1 MFNSHENRDR
11 NLKQYLSKALTVA
24 SHPVR
29 REILKQLRKGESLSS
44 TEFTEI
50 LNIVRY
56 NLYHHLEI
64 LEKYNL
70 IEKDE
75 ERSIGKKIYYKTHIE
90 KNPVMVA
97 FNYNKQE
104 IKENKKLIEQILD
117 TIVEIENF
125 DIPNR
130 NKISMI
136 EINIS
141 YDNSKE
147 K

>member
-1 MFNSHENRDR
+1 MFNSHENIDR

-75 ERSIGKKIYYKTHIE
+75 ERSIGKKIYYKI
-90 KNPVMVA
+90 
-97 FNYNKQE
+97 
-104 IKENKKLIEQILD
+104 LI
-117 TIVEIENF
+117 NF
-125 DIPNR
+125 
-130 NKISMI
+130 
-136 EINIS
+136 
-141 YDNSKE
+141 
-147 K
+147 